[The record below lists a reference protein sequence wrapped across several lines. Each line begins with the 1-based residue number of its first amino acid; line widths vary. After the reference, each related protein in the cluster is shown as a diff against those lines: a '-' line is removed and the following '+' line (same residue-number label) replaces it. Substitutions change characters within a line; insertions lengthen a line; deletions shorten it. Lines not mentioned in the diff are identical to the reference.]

1 MILTVDGHD
10 LRRFI
15 IAGQYDVERNDLEG
29 PTTGR
34 TLDTVLWRDYLG
46 WKLKVS
52 VRMIPLT
59 IEEWGYIE
67 HDVLRG
73 KKEVS
78 VTFEDFGRIA
88 TERMYSS
95 SFRGTIST
103 VTGKRIGAAT
113 NFIQF

>member
-10 LRRFI
+10 LLDFI

-34 TLDTVLWRDYLG
+34 TLDTMLWRDYLG
-46 WKLKVS
+46 WKLKVLT
-52 VRMIPLT
+52 RMIPLT

-73 KKEVS
+73 KGEVT
-78 VTFEDFGRIA
+78 VKFEDFGRIA
-88 TERMYSS
+88 EQRMYSS

-103 VTGKRIGAAT
+103 VTGKRIGAAV
-113 NFIQF
+113 NFIQY